1 MSSSD
6 SNIETSTASSHTRND
21 AYVEEF
27 LAHLRVERRLSSHTQ
42 TTYANSLRRFVQS
55 SAPPD
60 LKDTTVFDIRDH
72 ISWLRSRKLAP
83 ASIRNTLSCLR
94 TFFEFQL
101 RKRRVEFNPAKSVRG
116 PKLNKKIPNVLDV
129 DVTTQLATAESRTQ
143 PKHLR
148 NRAIIELLYSSGLRL
163 SELVNLN
170 VSDIDFRARMAHVLG
185 KGNKTRSV
193 PVGRHAIV
201 ALHAWLACRQNTNP
215 NAPLFT
221 GQKDQRI
228 AARTVQVICKKLG
241 VKVLGSNAVHP
252 HLLRHCFASH
262 VLESSGDLR
271 AVQELLGHED
281 IGTTAIYTHVDFQQ
295 LAKVYDQSHP
305 RAKRSSHDTN
315 E

>member
-6 SNIETSTASSHTRND
+6 SNIETNPIGSHSRND
-21 AYVEEF
+21 EYVEEF
-27 LAHLRVERRLSSHTQ
+27 LTHLKVERRLSIRTV
-42 TTYANSLRRFVQS
+42 TTYENTLRRFVRTN
-55 SAPPD
+55 APPD
-60 LKDTTVFDIRDH
+60 LKKTTVFDIRDH
-72 ISWLRSRKLAP
+72 ISSLRSKNLAP
-83 ASIRNTLSCLR
+83 ASIRNSLSCLR

-101 RKRRVEFNPAKSVRG
+101 RHRRMDFNPAKSVRG
-116 PKLNKKIPNVLDV
+116 PKLAKKIPTVLDV
-129 DVTTQLATAESRTQ
+129 DVTTQLATAETRNE
-143 PKHLR
+143 PKQLR

-170 VSDIDFRARMAHVLG
+170 ISDIDFRAHMVHVLG
-185 KGNKTRSV
+185 KGNKTRTV
-193 PVGRHAIV
+193 PVGRHAI
-201 ALHAWLACRQNTNP
+201 AAIKTWLGCRENIDP

-221 GQKDQRI
+221 GRKNQRI
-228 AARTVQVICKKLG
+228 SARTVQVICKKLG
-241 VKVLGSNAVHP
+241 IKVLGSNAVHP

-305 RAKRSSHDTN
+305 RAKRSSHDPV

>member
-6 SNIETSTASSHTRND
+6 SNIETNTASTHASND

-27 LAHLRVERRLSSHTQ
+27 LAHLRVERRLSLCTL
-42 TTYANSLRRFVQS
+42 TTYANALQRFVQHG
-55 SAPPD
+55 APPD
-60 LKDTTVFDIRDH
+60 LTKTTVFDIRDH
-72 ISWLRSRKLAP
+72 ISWLRSRDLAP

-116 PKLNKKIPNVLDV
+116 PKLAKKIPNVLDV
-129 DVTTQLATAESRTQ
+129 DVATQLATAESRKQ
-143 PKHLR
+143 PKQLR

-163 SELVNLN
+163 SELVSLN
-170 VSDIDFRARMAHVLG
+170 ISDIDFRAQMAHVLG
-185 KGNKTRSV
+185 KGNKTRTV
-193 PVGRHAIV
+193 PVGRYAIT
-201 ALHAWLACRQNTNP
+201 ALQAWLACRDDAGP
-215 NAPLFT
+215 SAPLFT
-221 GQKDQRI
+221 GRNNQRI
-228 AARTVQVICKKLG
+228 AMRTVQVICKQLG
-241 VKVLGSNAVHP
+241 IKVLGSNAVHP

-305 RAKRSSHDTN
+305 RARRSSTDET

>member
-6 SNIETSTASSHTRND
+6 SNIETSTTHSPTSND
-21 AYVEEF
+21 EYVEEF
-27 LAHLRVERRLSSHTQ
+27 LAHLKVERQLSFHTQ
-42 TTYANSLRRFVQS
+42 ITYANAIRRFVQN
-55 SAPPD
+55 SAPPS
-60 LKDTTVFDIRDH
+60 LRDTTVYDVRDH
-72 ISWLRSRKLAP
+72 ISWLRSQDLSP

-101 RKRRVEFNPAKSVRG
+101 RKRRLDFNPAKSVRG
-116 PKLNKKIPNVLDV
+116 PKLAKKIPNVLDV
-129 DVTTQLATAESRTQ
+129 DVTTQLATAESRKE
-143 PKHLR
+143 PRHLR

-170 VSDIDFRARMAHVLG
+170 VSDIDFRAQIAHVLG
-185 KGNKTRSV
+185 KGNKTRLV
-193 PVGRHAIV
+193 PVGTHAIA
-201 ALHAWLACRQNTNP
+201 ALKTWLGCRNDFSP
-215 NAPLFT
+215 HAPLFT
-221 GQKDQRI
+221 GRKDQRI
-228 AARTVQVICKKLG
+228 AARTVQDICKKLG
-241 VKVLGSNAVHP
+241 VKVLGSNALHP

-305 RAKRSSHDTN
+305 RAKRSSNIDN
-315 E
+315 K

>member
-6 SNIETSTASSHTRND
+6 SNLEATIADTKFSND

-27 LAHLRVERRLSSHTQ
+27 LTHLRVERRLSPKTI
-42 TTYANSLRRFVQS
+42 TTYHNALRKFIRNG
-55 SAPPD
+55 APPK
-60 LKDTTVFDIRDH
+60 LTNTTVFDIRDH
-72 ISWLRSRKLAP
+72 ISWLRTCGLAA
-83 ASIRNTLSCLR
+83 ASIRNSLSCLR

-101 RKRRVEFNPAKSVRG
+101 RKRRMEFNPAKSVRG
-116 PKLNKKIPNVLDV
+116 PKLTKKIPNMLDV
-129 DVTTQLATAESRTQ
+129 DVTTQLATAESRKE
-143 PKHLR
+143 PRHLR

-170 VSDIDFRARMAHVLG
+170 VADVDFRAQMAHVIG

-193 PVGRHAIV
+193 PVGKHAIA
-201 ALHAWLACRQNTNP
+201 ALQAWLACRQDCNP
-215 NAPLFT
+215 SAPLFT
-221 GQKDQRI
+221 GRKDQRI

-241 VKVLGSNAVHP
+241 VKVLGSNDIHP

-295 LAKVYDQSHP
+295 LAKVYDKSHP
-305 RAKRSSHDTN
+305 RARRRSNDNSR
-315 E
+315 

>member
-1 MSSSD
+1 MSLSD
-6 SNIETSTASSHTRND
+6 SNVEKTTTSSQSKNE

-27 LAHLRVERRLSSHTQ
+27 LEHLRVERQLSFYTQ
-42 TTYANSLRRFVQS
+42 TTYANALRRFVHS

-60 LKDTTVFDIRDH
+60 IKDTSVYDVRDH
-72 ISWLRSRKLAP
+72 ISWLRTEGLAP

-116 PKLNKKIPNVLDV
+116 PKLAKKIPNVLDV

-143 PKHLR
+143 PKQLR

-163 SELVNLN
+163 SELVSLN
-170 VSDIDFRARMAHVLG
+170 ISDVDFRAQMAHVLG

-193 PVGRHAIV
+193 PVGRHAIT
-201 ALHAWLACRQNTNP
+201 ALQAWLRCRQSSDP

-221 GQKDQRI
+221 GRNDQRI
-228 AARTVQVICKKLG
+228 APRTVQDICKKLG
-241 VKVLGSNAVHP
+241 VRVLGSNALHP

-305 RAKRSSHDTN
+305 RAKHRSHDSN

>member
-6 SNIETSTASSHTRND
+6 SNIETSTTQSPASND
-21 AYVEEF
+21 EYVEEF
-27 LAHLRVERRLSSHTQ
+27 LAHLKVERQLSFHTQ
-42 TTYANSLRRFVQS
+42 ITYSNALRRFVQQ
-55 SAPPD
+55 SAPPS
-60 LKDTTVFDIRDH
+60 LRDTTVFDIRDH
-72 ISWLRSRKLAP
+72 ISWLRSQNLSP

-101 RKRRVEFNPAKSVRG
+101 RKRRLDFNPAKSVRG
-116 PKLNKKIPNVLDV
+116 PKLAKKIPNVLDV
-129 DVTTQLATAESRTQ
+129 DMTTQLATAESRKE
-143 PKHLR
+143 PRHLR

-163 SELVNLN
+163 SELINLN
-170 VSDIDFRARMAHVLG
+170 VSDIDFRAQIANVLG
-185 KGNKTRSV
+185 KGNKTRLV
-193 PVGRHAIV
+193 PVGTHAIT
-201 ALHAWLACRQNTNP
+201 ALKAWLACRDEYSP

-221 GQKDQRI
+221 GRHDQRI
-228 AARTVQVICKKLG
+228 ASRTVQDICKKLG
-241 VKVLGSNAVHP
+241 VKVLGSNALHP

-305 RAKRSSHDTN
+305 RAKRSSN
-315 E
+315 NKNK

>member
-6 SNIETSTASSHTRND
+6 SNPKSTIVDSHFSSD

-27 LAHLRVERRLSSHTQ
+27 LAHLRVERRLSPRTL
-42 TTYANSLRRFVQS
+42 TTYNNSLRRFVRNG
-55 SAPPD
+55 APPN
-60 LKDTTVFDIRDH
+60 LTNTTVFDIRDH
-72 ISWLRSRKLAP
+72 ISWLRTRDLAP
-83 ASIRNTLSCLR
+83 TSIRNSLSCLR

-101 RKRRVEFNPAKSVRG
+101 RKRRMEFNPAKSVRG
-116 PKLNKKIPNVLDV
+116 PKLAKKIPNLLDV
-129 DVTTQLATAESRTQ
+129 DVMTQLATAESRKE
-143 PKHLR
+143 PRHLR

-170 VSDIDFRARMAHVLG
+170 IADVDFRAQMAHVLG

-193 PVGRHAIV
+193 PVGRHAIT
-201 ALHAWLACRQNTNP
+201 AIQAWLACRQDCDL

-221 GQKDQRI
+221 GRNDQRI
-228 AARTVQVICKKLG
+228 AARTVQVICKQLG
-241 VKVLGSNAVHP
+241 IKVLGSNSVHP

-295 LAKVYDQSHP
+295 LAKVYDKSHP
-305 RAKRSSHDTN
+305 RARRNSNDDT
-315 E
+315 

>member
-1 MSSSD
+1 M
-6 SNIETSTASSHTRND
+6 
-21 AYVEEF
+21 EEF
-27 LAHLRVERRLSSHTQ
+27 LTHLRAERRLSFYTL
-42 TTYANSLRRFVQS
+42 TTYASALQRFVRT

-60 LKDTTVFDIRDH
+60 LKDTTVFDVRDH
-72 ISWLRSRKLAP
+72 ISWLRNEDLAP

-116 PKLNKKIPNVLDV
+116 PKLTKKIPSVLDV
-129 DVTTQLATAESRTQ
+129 DVTTQLTTAESRTQ
-143 PKHLR
+143 PRQLR

-170 VSDIDFRARMAHVLG
+170 VSDIDFRAQMVHILG
-185 KGNKTRSV
+185 KGNKTRTV
-193 PVGRHAIV
+193 PVGRHAIA
-201 ALHAWLACRQNTNP
+201 ALQAWLRSRQNSDP

-221 GQKDQRI
+221 GRNTNRI
-228 AARTVQVICKKLG
+228 ASRTVQTICKQLG

-305 RAKRSSHDTN
+305 RAKRTPHNSDG
-315 E
+315 

>member
-1 MSSSD
+1 MSLSD
-6 SNIETSTASSHTRND
+6 SNIETNPVGSHSRND
-21 AYVEEF
+21 AYVDEF
-27 LAHLRVERRLSSHTQ
+27 LAHLKVERRLSLRTI
-42 TTYANSLRRFVQS
+42 TTYANALRRFVQN

-60 LKDTTVFDIRDH
+60 LKNTTVFDIRDH
-72 ISWLRSRKLAP
+72 ISWLRGRHLAP

-116 PKLNKKIPNVLDV
+116 PKLAKKIPNVLDV
-129 DVTTQLATAESRTQ
+129 DITTQLATAESRKQ
-143 PKHLR
+143 PKQLR
-148 NRAIIELLYSSGLRL
+148 NRAIVELLYSSGLRL

-170 VSDIDFRARMAHVLG
+170 VSDIDFRSQMAHVLG
-185 KGNKTRSV
+185 KGNKTRTV
-193 PVGRHAIV
+193 PVGRHAID
-201 ALHAWLACRQNTNP
+201 AIQAWLTCRNDSNP
-215 NAPLFT
+215 SAPLFT
-221 GQKDQRI
+221 GRNDQRI
-228 AARTVQVICKKLG
+228 AARTVQVICKQLG

-305 RAKRSSHDTN
+305 RAKRSSNDKN
-315 E
+315 K